1 PADRPR
7 PAVASN
13 RGAAYSFVID
23 RDVHVSLSDA
33 ARESN
38 SSLFMVVHAA
48 LAVLLSRLSG
58 TSDIAIGTPV
68 AGRGEQVLDDL
79 IGMFVNTLVL
89 RTEVD
94 SSESFS
100 GLLGRV
106 REGDLGA
113 FAHADVPFE
122 RLVEVLNPARSQ
134 ARNPLFQVMLSFQS
148 ARQTGLQLGD
158 LTVAGVD
165 TGAVAA
171 KFDLQLTMVEQF
183 DESGAPAGMAATFT
197 YATDLFD
204 ESTVASMATRFERIL
219 AAVVADRSTIV
230 GDVDI
235 LDSVERSLVLE
246 GWNDTAREVG
256 GVSVLDGFVA
266 QVAASPDAVALSFE
280 GVSLSYAEFDARVN
294 RFARYLVSVGVGP
307 ESLV

>member
-1 PADRPR
+1 VEFWSRALAGVPDQLVLPADRPR

-13 RGAAYSFVID
+13 RGANHSFVVGA
-23 RDVHVSLSDA
+23 DVHAGLNDV

-58 TSDIAIGTPV
+58 TSDIAIGSPV

-94 SSESFS
+94 SSGSFVD
-100 GLLGRV
+100 LLAGV
-106 REGDLGA
+106 RAADLQA

-134 ARNPLFQVMLSFQS
+134 ARSPLFQVMLAFQNMEQS
-148 ARQTGLQLGD
+148 ALQLGD
-158 LTVAGVD
+158 LRVAGVD
-165 TGAVAA
+165 ATAVAA
-171 KFDLQLTMVEQF
+171 KFDLQLTIVEQF
-183 DESGAPAGMAATFT
+183 DDAGAPAGMVASFT

-204 ESTVASMATRFERIL
+204 ESTVAGF
-219 AAVVADRSTIV
+219 AD
-230 GDVDI
+230 
-235 LDSVERSLVLE
+235 
-246 GWNDTAREVG
+246 
-256 GVSVLDGFVA
+256 
-266 QVAASPDAVALSFE
+266 
-280 GVSLSYAEFDARVN
+280 
-294 RFARYLVSVGVGP
+294 
-307 ESLV
+307 